1 MQFGR
6 RVFWPVTTSVAIK
19 KSSTNH
25 VHQTFQMSGS
35 KLDLYENIFSHIVFP
50 IHYAS
55 SIVFQVHWFDSW
67 LERKISIFPKS
78 WPQRWGA
85 PLPDYSGQLG
95 RCSMNSITV
104 SGRSEVTLSLT
115 SFVLRELERHLGAW
129 LITISYGKDDSRR
142 WPGKTMGQRKASQ
155 ELLWRNTDIKA

>member
-1 MQFGR
+1 MFLVNIELGFQNLQEDRGCLITVLLPSLEGGDDGGTWNGSVLDGRLIFWPLFERKEWASSIQEEIQRRWICITDQMQFGR
-6 RVFWPVTTSVAIK
+6 RAFWPVTTSVAIK

-78 WPQRWGA
+78 WPQR
-85 PLPDYSGQLG
+85 
-95 RCSMNSITV
+95 
-104 SGRSEVTLSLT
+104 
-115 SFVLRELERHLGAW
+115 
-129 LITISYGKDDSRR
+129 
-142 WPGKTMGQRKASQ
+142 
-155 ELLWRNTDIKA
+155 